1 MGQFSSWNL
10 RFRRLDEGEVQ
21 FDIDR
26 INVTLANSD
35 MLQSGIEEFFPLPN
49 SNITREA
56 YAEWETTSYHAQ
68 DDIENDMRLLSETY
82 PHLVFQCDANID
94 DGDPSFYINAQGGEL
109 EWSYPEIVYP
119 GFKHIFYD
127 KEDKSS
133 CPYSQ
138 DDLKLSISDMEKL
151 TEMVKAKAPDGTFD
165 TGSAT
170 TEIAAWALKAV
181 LEIYYGEVIK

>member
-10 RFRRLDEGEVQ
+10 KFRRLDEGEVQ

-26 INVTLANSD
+26 INVTLSNSN
-35 MLQSGIEEFFPLPN
+35 LLKSGIEKFFLLPECPN
-49 SNITREA
+49 VYEA

-68 DDIENDMRLLSETY
+68 DDIENDMRLLSEAY

-127 KEDKSS
+127 KADKSA

-138 DDLKLSISDMEKL
+138 DDIKVSISDMDKL
-151 TEMVKAKAPDGTFD
+151 TEMVKAKAPPEVFG

-181 LEIYYGEVIK
+181 LEIYYGEVLK